1 MKKWI
6 LIVFLALVTAC
17 APATPAVPTPNVD
30 ATLEQAMTVVVATMS
45 AAAPDPATPT
55 PQPQAQETETPTPA
69 PAAEMGIVT
78 GALSFPS
85 EGIPAMRVVA
95 FEVNTGHYMYVD
107 TASGQNTYTLELP
120 AGVYHI
126 VVYLQD
132 GSFAGGY
139 TQMVPCGLDASCED
153 HSMIDVQVGAGAT
166 VSDIDP
172 GDWYAPEGTFPPMPA
187 P

>member
-1 MKKWI
+1 MKKWM
-6 LIVFLALVTAC
+6 LIVSLALVTAC
-17 APATPAVPTPNVD
+17 APATPAAPTPNAD

-45 AAAPDPATPT
+45 AAPDSVTATPEAET
-55 PQPQAQETETPTPA
+55 PATETPTSEP
-69 PAAEMGIVT
+69 ETQTGMVT
-78 GALSFPS
+78 GALSYPS

-95 FEVNTGHYMYVD
+95 FEVNTGQFRYVD

-126 VVYLQD
+126 VAYLLD

-139 TQMVPCGLDASCED
+139 TQMVPCGLDASCSD
-153 HSMIDVQVGAGAT
+153 HSMIDIQVDAGAT

-172 GDWYAPEGTFPPMPA
+172 GDWYAPPDTFPPMPV